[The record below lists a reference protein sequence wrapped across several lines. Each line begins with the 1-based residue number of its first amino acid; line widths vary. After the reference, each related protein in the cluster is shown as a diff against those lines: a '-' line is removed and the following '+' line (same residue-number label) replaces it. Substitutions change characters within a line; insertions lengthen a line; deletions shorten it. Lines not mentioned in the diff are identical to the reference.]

1 MWTGRVP
8 GGESLVQH
16 HRAKPLKSLGLGKS
30 FWQGGAPQKAVPGPR
45 WQLPQKKPSLAAGSS
60 RRLARDTGCGQSV
73 RGASALPLRFPLCPV
88 WFRPQKWV
96 HPQPSLLHGGRN
108 LERSLGLPA
117 KVTLTGLTQVL
128 CGYFYP
134 MAVPSRLPTWLRFT
148 SAPTHLC
155 GAEVVLLVVPPAAPA
170 SALPSTATTG
180 QGLSSPRAAWGLT
193 LVRHGLNCQVSAPV
207 G

>member
-1 MWTGRVP
+1 MRAWSSTTEQSPSSPWGWGKASGKGVPPKKLCLVP
-8 GGESLVQH
+8 GGSCL
-16 HRAKPLKSLGLGKS
+16 RRSPAWL
-30 FWQGGAPQKAVPGPR
+30 QG
-45 WQLPQKKPSLAAGSS
+45 AAGAWHGIQVVAS
-60 RRLARDTGCGQSV
+60 LCGGPVLSHC
-73 RGASALPLRFPLCPV
+73 GFLCV
-88 WFRPQKWV
+88 LWFRPQKWV